1 MLGWR
6 RKILRLYIVN
16 ELSINAVV
24 KLRLGLGW
32 SGLGWAGLADDVTD
46 AKDNDDENE
55 GDGDIEEI
63 APGIYALTQ
72 AQEMDAIVGIQQDR
86 P

>member
-6 RKILRLYIVN
+6 RKILRLYMAN
-16 ELSINAVV
+16 ELSINAAV
-24 KLRLGLGW
+24 KLGLGLGW
-32 SGLGWAGLADDVTD
+32 ARFADEVTE

>member
-1 MLGWR
+1 M
-6 RKILRLYIVN
+6 RLYIAN
-16 ELSINAVV
+16 ELSINAAV
-24 KLRLGLGW
+24 KLRLGFGG
-32 SGLGWAGLADDVTD
+32 SGLGWARFADDVTE

>member
-6 RKILRLYIVN
+6 RKILRLYIAN
-16 ELSINAVV
+16 ELSINAFV
-24 KLRLGLGW
+24 KLGLGLGW
-32 SGLGWAGLADDVTD
+32 ARFADEVTE

-55 GDGDIEEI
+55 SDGDIEEI